1 VDGSGPAGIYGHP
14 PEELARAPAEAVQ
27 LSPLVP
33 GSRSLED
40 LEEGSLGSIVV
51 LAPPGT
57 VERRYTL
64 ALALKAVAPGGTV
77 TVLAPK
83 DKGGARLRKELEA
96 FGCSVAETS
105 KRHHRICLCTR
116 PAVLAAPDA
125 LLEEG
130 APRRVEALGL
140 WSQPGVFSWNRLD
153 PGTALLLR
161 HLPPLS
167 GDGADL
173 GCGIG
178 VLARAALASDRVSSL
193 ILVDVDRRA
202 LEAARRNLADPR
214 ASFRWAD
221 LRAPDA
227 ALRDL
232 DFVIMNPPF
241 HDGGIEDRNLGQAFI
256 RRAAEA
262 LRSGGAC
269 WVTANRHLPYEA
281 PLKEA
286 FRQVTPIAEEGGY
299 KVYEARR

>member
-1 VDGSGPAGIYGHP
+1 
-14 PEELARAPAEAVQ
+14 
-27 LSPLVP
+27 
-33 GSRSLED
+33 
-40 LEEGSLGSIVV
+40 
-51 LAPPGT
+51 
-57 VERRYTL
+57 
-64 ALALKAVAPGGTV
+64 
-77 TVLAPK
+77 
-83 DKGGARLRKELEA
+83 
-96 FGCSVAETS
+96 
-105 KRHHRICLCTR
+105 
-116 PAVLAAPDA
+116 
-125 LLEEG
+125 
-130 APRRVEALGL
+130 
-140 WSQPGVFSWNRLD
+140 VFSWNRLD
-153 PGTALLLR
+153 PGSALLLR
-161 HLPPLS
+161 HLPSLS

-193 ILVDVDRRA
+193 ILVDTDRRA
-202 LEAARRNLADPR
+202 LEAARRNLTDPR

-221 LRAPDA
+221 LRAPDS

-286 FRQVTPIAEEGGY
+286 FRRVTPIVEEGGY